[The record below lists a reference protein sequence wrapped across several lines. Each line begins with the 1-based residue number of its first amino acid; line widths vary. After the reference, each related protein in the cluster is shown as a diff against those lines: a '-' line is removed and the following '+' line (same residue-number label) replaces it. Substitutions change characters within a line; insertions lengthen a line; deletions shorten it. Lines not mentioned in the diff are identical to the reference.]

1 MSRCSMV
8 RRPVSYF
15 LSFLYLYSYCALL
28 PAVLSFRLHHLI
40 TLLISS
46 LSIRQRDRSHLQSP
60 LVSTCLFSVCAA
72 LQVRSLICFLV
83 FEFNIWLWIS
93 LFSVCAALQRFNT
106 SVKSAN
112 LFCTA
117 DQVISQVRWS
127 VQSAVRDKFPRQF
140 KERESSTCCGVELWE
155 DGIWVPSKGKTWR
168 RRGFVVEAF

>member
-1 MSRCSMV
+1 MV

-15 LSFLYLYSYCALL
+15 LSFLYLYSYCTLL

-60 LVSTCLFSVCAA
+60 LISTCLFSVCAA

-117 DQVISQVRWS
+117 DHSKPRLLNDGQQQQVKKKWRTRKSL
-127 VQSAVRDKFPRQF
+127 
-140 KERESSTCCGVELWE
+140 G
-155 DGIWVPSKGKTWR
+155 SKNLVFLT
-168 RRGFVVEAF
+168 F